1 MKQEVRLL
9 PKCNIQQTDWNLGQ
23 FIAQK
28 FDVVW
33 GHCFLHRYHDPYK
46 VLRHINTLQEKDG
59 MLCITVPKLHNFFYN
74 EPDYRIYPKVYN
86 DINIVTLIYGLALA
100 GYDCKDAYF
109 LQEKNSNLLSF
120 IGYKNS
126 DDTYEPDEV
135 TVYDLLEMDRL
146 PNSMI
151 QQMKKFGY
159 ISNKNLLLS
168 WMDGTLIDYSSI

>member
-1 MKQEVRLL
+1 M
-9 PKCNIQQTDWNLGQ
+9 NLIIE
-23 FIAQK
+23 F
-28 FDVVW
+28 
-33 GHCFLHRYHDPYK
+33 
-46 VLRHINTLQEKDG
+46 T
-59 MLCITVPKLHNFFYN
+59 
-74 EPDYRIYPKVYN
+74 PKVYN

>member
-1 MKQEVRLL
+1 MGGLTKKE
-9 PKCNIQQTDWNLGQ
+9 
-23 FIAQK
+23 
-28 FDVVW
+28 
-33 GHCFLHRYHDPYK
+33 
-46 VLRHINTLQEKDG
+46 LRTEKDLTPKQKMFVEIMVRDHG
-59 MLCITVPKLHNFFYN
+59 QITQA
-74 EPDYRIYPKVYN
+74 E
-86 DINIVTLIYGLALA
+86 ALKRA

-109 LQEKNSNLLSF
+109 LQEKNSNLLNF